1 MDAENGKLFFREP
14 LARPCQASAFRRDSV
29 QWEHPMNNRRQILLR
44 VICLTHLSHWYP
56 LYNTKLKFL
65 LTRNFPG
72 MGILTGVAGGTD
84 QLLLQFGIGEMFQ
97 LVGLEMDIGSA
108 VALLLAEV
116 GFP

>member
-1 MDAENGKLFFREP
+1 
-14 LARPCQASAFRRDSV
+14 
-29 QWEHPMNNRRQILLR
+29 
-44 VICLTHLSHWYP
+44 
-56 LYNTKLKFL
+56 
-65 LTRNFPG
+65 